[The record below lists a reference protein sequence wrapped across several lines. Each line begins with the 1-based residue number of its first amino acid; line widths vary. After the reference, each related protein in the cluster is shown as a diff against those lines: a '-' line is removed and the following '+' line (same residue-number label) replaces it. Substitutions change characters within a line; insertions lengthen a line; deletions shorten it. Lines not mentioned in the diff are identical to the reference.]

1 MEIFSKKDSLP
12 EIPYNFIEMTK
23 DFYISLAL
31 STSKPQE
38 PYLATERNPIP
49 VTAFYVKEFDQSRGF
64 SDDEIAIAQE
74 SILPHLSQFKAQRKT
89 PTMEKVEVEEPI
101 MEYEELADGSKVL
114 AIQTIDRP
122 SNEVKALCNNTQAF
136 M

>member
-1 MEIFSKKDSLP
+1 
-12 EIPYNFIEMTK
+12 
-23 DFYISLAL
+23 
-31 STSKPQE
+31 
-38 PYLATERNPIP
+38 
-49 VTAFYVKEFDQSRGF
+49 
-64 SDDEIAIAQE
+64 
-74 SILPHLSQFKAQRKT
+74 
-89 PTMEKVEVEEPI
+89 MEKVEVEEPI